1 MALKYYDGVVP
12 IPGKA
17 SDADQVFTAVARR
30 TKEEVET
37 CFQELSLHKALMAIW
52 AFINTANK
60 FIVESEPWILA
71 KDPGKKDRLAS
82 VIYNLLEALRC
93 IAVFIAPFIPDTAKK
108 LLAHLGIA
116 DTENQ
121 DFSTLQDWGRLPP
134 GNHLKKI
141 EALFPRIDIKKEEKM
156 ESQAKAAP
164 IFKPEIAYEDFE
176 KIDLRV
182 AKVLEAEL
190 VPKSSKLLKLKIDIG
205 EERVIVAGMGK
216 DYKPEEIVGKMIVV
230 VANLKPTKLMGV
242 ESRGMLLATDTA
254 DGLTLL
260 SFDRLPEA
268 GAKVR

>member
-1 MALKYYDGVVP
+1 MAMALKYFDGAVP
-12 IPGKA
+12 RPA
-17 SDADQVFTAVARR
+17 ATSDADQVFAATARR
-30 TKEEVET
+30 TLGEVEV
-37 CFQELSLHKALMAIW
+37 CFQELAPHKALMAIW
-52 AFINTANK
+52 GFISTANK
-60 FIVESEPWILA
+60 FIVESEPWTLA
-71 KDPGKKDRLAS
+71 KDPGKKDRLAT

-108 LLAHLGIA
+108 LLAHLGI
-116 DTENQ
+116 DDPESQ

-134 GNHLKKI
+134 GNPLKKI
-141 EALFPRIDIKKEEKM
+141 EALFPRIEVKNM
-156 ESQAKAAP
+156 ETQEKAAP
-164 IFKPEIAYEDFE
+164 TFKPEISYEDFE

-182 AKVLEAEL
+182 AKVLEAEM
-190 VPKSSKLLKLKIDIG
+190 VPKSSKLLKMKIDIG